1 MLHFISFEKFFKK
14 YLQLSPSSY
23 SSKAM
28 ITSKFLKKKLLL
40 EKQMA
45 WEFFNNSEIITVCL
59 CRVYI
64 FIWNNT
70 CVPII
75 PAHLHM
81 RNDTS
86 RNVRILWQKA
96 TSRMKLET
104 IFHDEMQQF
113 LKLSFLTIKVIPW
126 TARVPLR
133 SKNKSQ

>member
-28 ITSKFLKKKLLL
+28 ITSKFLKKT
-40 EKQMA
+40 
-45 WEFFNNSEIITVCL
+45 TVGKTDGIRIL
-59 CRVYI
+59 QQFRNYYRLPLPSLHI
-64 FIWNNT
+64 YIWNNT

-113 LKLSFLTIKVIPW
+113 LKLSFLIIKVIPW
-126 TARVPLR
+126 TARASSR
-133 SKNKSQ
+133 SKN